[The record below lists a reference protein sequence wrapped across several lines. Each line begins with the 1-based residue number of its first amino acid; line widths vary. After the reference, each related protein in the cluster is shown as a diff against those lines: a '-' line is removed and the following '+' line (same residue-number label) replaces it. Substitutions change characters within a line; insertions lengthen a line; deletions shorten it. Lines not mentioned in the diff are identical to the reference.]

1 MNPIITKNISQI
13 ESLCKKYKVKELYA
27 FGSVT
32 RKDFKKKS
40 DVDLLVDFKRMPIL
54 DYADNYFNLT
64 FALEDI
70 FKRNVD
76 LLTIKSLRNPY
87 FIEEVNE
94 TKVKVYES

>member
-40 DVDLLVDFKRMPIL
+40 DVDLLVEFKKMGVFK
-54 DYADNYFNLT
+54 YGEAYFSLT
-64 FALEDI
+64 ESLEKL
-70 FKRNVD
+70 FERNVD

-87 FIEEVNE
+87 FIEELNE
-94 TKVKVYES
+94 TKVKIYES

>member
-32 RKDFKKKS
+32 RKDFKKNS
-40 DVDLLVDFKRMPIL
+40 DVDLLVNFKKLPLL
-54 DYADNYFNLT
+54 DYADNYFDLIYS
-64 FALEDI
+64 LEDV
-70 FKRNVD
+70 FKRRVD
-76 LLTIKSLRNPY
+76 LLTIKSLKNPY